1 MHEVQAKKINLCNSP
16 VWPKPLLQGNNS
28 GCIMCLLVCGLTY
41 FVGHMCETNGDR
53 YKKNGGESK
62 AQTQREREKE
72 TEVHLFDTE
81 SLRKCRGMSRTPV
94 CAWLC
99 VFVH

>member
-72 TEVHLFDTE
+72 TD
-81 SLRKCRGMSRTPV
+81 RGPPV
-94 CAWLC
+94 
-99 VFVH
+99 